1 MALSQI
7 HQGVDYSI
15 FGKIANAKIAKEAW
29 NILKL
34 SYKGVEKAQKS
45 KLQSLRREYERY
57 EMSNSESVEQYFSRV
72 TDLVNK
78 MRVYGEDIPESKVVE
93 KILRTMPMKFDHVVT
108 TIIESHD
115 TDIMTVAELQGSIES
130 HVSRI
135 LEKTEKG
142 NEEALK
148 RGREGGNINFRGRGR
163 GSFRGR
169 GRCNFNQQWR
179 DNNFRP
185 SNQGRGGHN
194 VRSTNQ
200 DDRIFISQKKFASD
214 ILKKFMMVNS
224 KPVSTP
230 VEGKLKLTS
239 DIGGKKVNPTL
250 YKSLIGSLRYLTATR
265 PDIVYGVGLLSRF
278 MEKPRDSHWQAAK
291 RILRYIKGT
300 LTEGIFY
307 DKDIDVNL
315 VGYIDSDWAGDIET
329 RKSTSG
335 YAFNLGSG
343 TISWSLKKQQVVAL
357 STAEA
362 EYIAAASCATQAV

>member
-148 RGREGGNINFRGRGR
+148 SQVNFTNIAE
-163 GSFRGR
+163 
-169 GRCNFNQQWR
+169 
-179 DNNFRP
+179 P
-185 SNQGRGGHN
+185 S
-194 VRSTNQ
+194 
-200 DDRIFISQKKFASD
+200 
-214 ILKKFMMVNS
+214 
-224 KPVSTP
+224 
-230 VEGKLKLTS
+230 
-239 DIGGKKVNPTL
+239 
-250 YKSLIGSLRYLTATR
+250 
-265 PDIVYGVGLLSRF
+265 
-278 MEKPRDSHWQAAK
+278 
-291 RILRYIKGT
+291 
-300 LTEGIFY
+300 
-307 DKDIDVNL
+307 
-315 VGYIDSDWAGDIET
+315 
-329 RKSTSG
+329 
-335 YAFNLGSG
+335 
-343 TISWSLKKQQVVAL
+343 
-357 STAEA
+357 
-362 EYIAAASCATQAV
+362 